1 MIDTLT
7 MYQLVC
13 DGCRRTDDTGEFY
26 AWATADQ
33 ARQAGEEDGWWS
45 LVTTNG
51 PTWDFCPE
59 CWAWDDDDN
68 RIYIGAAA
76 QKAANLPPLGP

>member
-1 MIDTLT
+1 MIDTVT
-7 MYQLVC
+7 MYRLVC
-13 DGCRRTDDTGEFY
+13 DGCQRTDDTGEY
-26 AWATADQ
+26 VAWATPDQ
-33 ARQAGEEDGWWS
+33 ARQAGEDDAWWS

-59 CWAWDDDDN
+59 CWTWDDDDN

-76 QKAANLPPLGP
+76 QKAAHLPSLVP